1 MGRSFAAELRA
12 QKVRI
17 TTFCP
22 GPISTDIMGAGTA
35 NPDYMDPDALAQL
48 LVAIAALH
56 LIAGRRNQART
67 HLQAALEL
75 DAENP
80 EALINLA
87 LLDYQDGDSEK
98 ALVRLDRILA
108 RSPSPQAER
117 LRAEIRRHE
126 AP

>member
-1 MGRSFAAELRA
+1 MQYRR
-12 QKVRI
+12 
-17 TTFCP
+17 
-22 GPISTDIMGAGTA
+22 
-35 NPDYMDPDALAQL
+35 ALAIEQRPQA

-108 RSPSPQAER
+108 RRPSPQAER
-117 LRAEIRRHE
+117 LRAEIRRQE